1 MIANYHT
8 HTTFCDGK
16 NTPEEVILTAI
27 EKGFTVIGF
36 SGHGFTAFDR
46 RYCMEDTAGYLRQ
59 MRELKEKYRGK
70 IHVIIGSEE
79 DAFAPVDRSDYEY
92 IIGSSHYFRD
102 GDQYYPIDSGPDYF
116 ARCLELFGGDHI
128 RLAQTYYEQFCGYL
142 AWRKPDIIGHFDLV
156 TKFEERTP
164 MFFNDPRYQQLSQ
177 KYLLE
182 AIKTGCVF
190 EVNTGAISRGYRT
203 TPYPS
208 REMLHTLKK
217 HDARLILSSD
227 SHRADT
233 IDFAFEEAKLI
244 LKDVG
249 FTHVYTF
256 LDGQFVKDPLY

>member
-79 DAFAPVDRSDYEY
+79 DAFAPVNRSDYEY

-164 MFFNDPRYQQLSQ
+164 MFFDDPRYQQLSQ

-203 TPYPS
+203 TPYPAPFLLD
-208 REMLHTLKK
+208 ELKK
-217 HDARLILSSD
+217 RGFGAVITSDCHNAQDLSCHYPQAQKLLWDHGFRHIYILTED
-227 SHRADT
+227 GFRP
-233 IDFAFEEAKLI
+233 EAL
-244 LKDVG
+244 
-249 FTHVYTF
+249 
-256 LDGQFVKDPLY
+256 